1 MVRVQPVIII
11 WPFHVR
17 WPWERPLPSSIIH
30 IQKKQSSVKKTSLSN
45 AFLISMD
52 DYGSPH
58 LEISIN
64 LSADLSVPCQKTVRN
79 VLPLSSSIYLFIYF
93 SGAHMF
99 KIFSCHNVVKN
110 ETCLFLMLMISCL
123 CTFQKIY
130 ITYFGIQSIFKD
142 QSHLSGMM
150 GYFLLACVWAWW

>member
-1 MVRVQPVIII
+1 
-11 WPFHVR
+11 
-17 WPWERPLPSSIIH
+17 
-30 IQKKQSSVKKTSLSN
+30 
-45 AFLISMD
+45 MD

-64 LSADLSVPCQKTVRN
+64 LSADLSVPCQKAVRN

-123 CTFQKIY
+123 CIFQNIY

-142 QSHLSGMM
+142 QSHLRGMM
-150 GYFLLACVWAWW
+150 GYFLLTYMWAWWQWWENLWNIVIDIRTQHPVTPSILISALFLPANDGRCRC